1 MGIDSA
7 DDWRPS
13 TSETVAGTVPR
24 LAERRIRS
32 TVRLP
37 GEMDGQAADDL
48 VAAPRATSRL
58 RRVPR
63 GSMATAVRR
72 LRHQRRLDALR
83 DSASVSRFA
92 AGAIHARAAR
102 HAMVSEQ
109 ADCPP
114 IDANCVAAGCPQAK
128 KDHNSSEP
136 GFQAR
141 SRGRIA
147 PPGAITGS
155 VALCEPRQDD
165 VHAEELPRVA
175 RRAAAAWLELLA
187 SESRQCLLNGDLR

>member
-1 MGIDSA
+1 
-7 DDWRPS
+7 
-13 TSETVAGTVPR
+13 
-24 LAERRIRS
+24 
-32 TVRLP
+32 
-37 GEMDGQAADDL
+37 MDGQPADDL
-48 VAAPRATSRL
+48 VTAPRATSGL

-92 AGAIHARAAR
+92 AGAIHAGPAR

-114 IDANCVAAGCPQAK
+114 VDANRIAAGCPEAK
-128 KDHNSSEP
+128 KDHDSSEP

-141 SRGRIA
+141 SR
-147 PPGAITGS
+147 S
-155 VALCEPRQDD
+155 
-165 VHAEELPRVA
+165 EEH
-175 RRAAAAWLELLA
+175 
-187 SESRQCLLNGDLR
+187 